1 MTASLLQHGLN
12 NVKHKTLII
21 VLYSTGMRLSEI
33 ANLKIADIDSS
44 LMQTNTYLVL
54 LNMSA
59 GLPKAEK
66 NKLEKWLKV
75 RLNQANLNPCCSK
88 EAVNC

>member
-1 MTASLLQHGLN
+1 MSVEEVYNVINALN

-44 LMQTNTYLVL
+44 LMRIKIV
-54 LNMSA
+54 
-59 GLPKAEK
+59 
-66 NKLEKWLKV
+66 
-75 RLNQANLNPCCSK
+75 
-88 EAVNC
+88 